1 MMNEILTALIAA
13 IIFVFLVV
21 YIKGSNVN
29 KLLFTEDIDVQY
41 SIDSLL
47 LFVKDA
53 FNKILKTNLY
63 EMNLTKE
70 EFEKRVHNK
79 NQLRKALKNCTYG
92 DINAKNYV
100 KDFIKDILVK
110 SYNINEDNVNNI
122 ICFSNPKK
130 LSYRISLK
138 YFFIHTRKSM
148 ATEHW
153 KS

>member
-70 EFEKRVHNK
+70 EFE
-79 NQLRKALKNCTYG
+79 
-92 DINAKNYV
+92 
-100 KDFIKDILVK
+100 
-110 SYNINEDNVNNI
+110 NEFTI
-122 ICFSNPKK
+122 
-130 LSYRISLK
+130 RISSEKLLRIVHMVISMLK
-138 YFFIHTRKSM
+138 IM
-148 ATEHW
+148 
-153 KS
+153 

>member
-79 NQLRKALKNCTYG
+79 NQLRKAL
-92 DINAKNYV
+92 
-100 KDFIKDILVK
+100 
-110 SYNINEDNVNNI
+110 
-122 ICFSNPKK
+122 
-130 LSYRISLK
+130 RIVHMVISMLK
-138 YFFIHTRKSM
+138 IM
-148 ATEHW
+148 
-153 KS
+153 

>member
-1 MMNEILTALIAA
+1 M
-13 IIFVFLVV
+13 

-70 EFEKRVHNK
+70 EFE
-79 NQLRKALKNCTYG
+79 
-92 DINAKNYV
+92 
-100 KDFIKDILVK
+100 
-110 SYNINEDNVNNI
+110 NEFTI
-122 ICFSNPKK
+122 
-130 LSYRISLK
+130 RISSEKLLRIVHMVISMLK
-138 YFFIHTRKSM
+138 IM
-148 ATEHW
+148 
-153 KS
+153 